1 MKSGLVLSLIDRRSF
16 LLHTEKNMNVGVSVG
31 LFLLLLQAAGT
42 TIPPLSSLIL
52 CMFVVVVDVLFFF
65 KNFVS
70 GFCTNVQDSNS
81 WHTWLDNTAAGIKA
95 HCGPARESH
104 FFERMCR
111 LAAAYH

>member
-1 MKSGLVLSLIDRRSF
+1 
-16 LLHTEKNMNVGVSVG
+16 MNVGVSVG
-31 LFLLLLQAAGT
+31 LFLLLLQAART

-52 CMFVVVVDVLFFF
+52 CTFVVVVFFFFF
-65 KNFVS
+65 KNKIVS

-104 FFERMCR
+104 FCERMCR